1 RAGAAR
7 RLLSPRPDV
16 RSTRPAGPGAR
27 RVRARAGHGHQLR
40 GRGRATVAALTRHRR
55 HGKLPPFL
63 TVLHF
68 QASMLRTRTPK
79 LSQIQRPVTDGVE
92 RVVEELRRIVLSD
105 LPAIGEVN
113 DHLLWARGKLFRP
126 TLLLLS
132 HRASGGGDPRAVT
145 LAAIVELVHLAT
157 LVHDDAV
164 DHSVLRRGMPT
175 VNALWNHQTA
185 VIMGDYLYSRS
196 ISALA
201 ELGRVEFITVLS
213 RAANEMSV
221 GELRQLS
228 SCDAL
233 DFTESDYERLIS
245 SKTASLM
252 SAACELGAASAGETY
267 RASLARYGHALGMA
281 FQVVDDLLDYTGTE
295 STVGKPTGQ
304 DLREHKV
311 TLPLIAAMR
320 EMPASGR
327 REVERF
333 FADPVPQEHAITA
346 ISELV
351 REHGGLEYARSR
363 ADEYGRQAAEA
374 LLAVPD
380 NEAAEALR
388 AAVSYVVE
396 RSN

>member
-1 RAGAAR
+1 
-7 RLLSPRPDV
+7 
-16 RSTRPAGPGAR
+16 
-27 RVRARAGHGHQLR
+27 
-40 GRGRATVAALTRHRR
+40 
-55 HGKLPPFL
+55 
-63 TVLHF
+63 
-68 QASMLRTRTPK
+68 MLRTRTPK
-79 LSQIQRPVTDGVE
+79 LSEIQRPVRDDVE
-92 RVVEELRRIVLSD
+92 RVVDELRRIVLSD
-105 LPAIGEVN
+105 FPAIGEVN

-132 HRASGGGDPRAVT
+132 HRVSGGTDTRAVT

-201 ELGRVEFITVLS
+201 DIGRVDFIAVLS

-233 DFTESDYERLIS
+233 QFSEQDYDRLIA

-252 SAACELGAASAGETY
+252 SAACEIGAALATESY
-267 RASLARYGHALGMA
+267 REPLARFGHALGMA
-281 FQVVDDLLDYTGTE
+281 FQIVDDLLDFTE
-295 STVGKPTGQ
+295 SEAMVGKPTGQ

-320 EMPASGR
+320 EMAPASR
-327 REVERF
+327 RDVEAF
-333 FADPVPQEHAITA
+333 FADPVPTDDGIQRLTK
-346 ISELV
+346 LV
-351 REHGGLEYARSR
+351 RDNGGLEYARNR
-363 ADEYGRQAAEA
+363 ADEFGRRAAEA
-374 LLAVPD
+374 LLELPD
-380 NEAAEALR
+380 GPGTDALQ
-388 AAVSYVVE
+388 AAVGYVVE
-396 RSN
+396 RRN

>member
-1 RAGAAR
+1 
-7 RLLSPRPDV
+7 
-16 RSTRPAGPGAR
+16 
-27 RVRARAGHGHQLR
+27 
-40 GRGRATVAALTRHRR
+40 
-55 HGKLPPFL
+55 
-63 TVLHF
+63 
-68 QASMLRTRTPK
+68 MLRTRTPK
-79 LSQIQRPVTDGVE
+79 LSLIQRPVHEDLE
-92 RVVEELRRIVLSD
+92 RVVDELRRIVLCD
-105 LPAIGEVN
+105 FPAIGEVN

-132 HRASGGGDPRAVT
+132 NRIGDRPDPRAVT

-196 ISALA
+196 MSALA
-201 ELGRVEFITVLS
+201 DLFEVDYIAVLS

-233 DFTESDYERLIS
+233 AFSEQDYDRLIS

-252 SAACELGAASAGETY
+252 SAACELGAAAGAAEHRSA
-267 RASLARYGHALGMA
+267 LAAYGHALGMA
-281 FQVVDDLLDYTGTE
+281 FQVADDLLDYTQTE
-295 STVGKPTGQ
+295 AVTGKPTGQ

-320 EMPASGR
+320 EMPSAAR
-327 REVERF
+327 REVEAF
-333 FADPVPQEHAITA
+333 FADPVPGDDGIQAVGR
-346 ISELV
+346 LV
-351 REHGGLEYARSR
+351 REHGGLEYARTR
-363 ADEYGRQAAEA
+363 ADRFGEKALEA
-374 LLAVPD
+374 LLGLPD
-380 NEAAEALR
+380 EPATEALR
-388 AAVSYVVE
+388 AAVAYVVE
-396 RSN
+396 RRH

>member
-1 RAGAAR
+1 
-7 RLLSPRPDV
+7 
-16 RSTRPAGPGAR
+16 
-27 RVRARAGHGHQLR
+27 
-40 GRGRATVAALTRHRR
+40 
-55 HGKLPPFL
+55 
-63 TVLHF
+63 
-68 QASMLRTRTPK
+68 MLRTRTPK
-79 LSQIQRPVTDGVE
+79 LSEIQLPVRDDVE
-92 RVVEELRRIVLSD
+92 RVIDELRRIVMSD
-105 LPAIGEVN
+105 FPAIGEVN

-132 HRASGGGDPRAVT
+132 HRVSGGSDPRAVT

-201 ELGRVEFITVLS
+201 DIGRVDFIAVLS

-233 DFTESDYERLIS
+233 QFTEQDYDRLIS

-252 SAACELGAASAGETY
+252 AAACELGAALAGDPY
-267 RASLARYGHALGMA
+267 REPLARFGHALGMA
-281 FQVVDDLLDYTGTE
+281 FQIVDDLLDYTE
-295 STVGKPTGQ
+295 SEAMVGKPTGQ

-311 TLPLIAAMR
+311 TLPLIAAMK
-320 EMPASGR
+320 EMPAAAR
-327 REVERF
+327 HDVERF
-333 FADPVPQEHAITA
+333 FADPVPVDEGIALLTR
-346 ISELV
+346 LV
-351 REHGGLEYARSR
+351 RDHGGLEYARNR
-363 ADEYGRQAAEA
+363 ADDFGRRAAEA
-374 LLAVPD
+374 LLDLPAGPGTD
-380 NEAAEALR
+380 ALQ
-388 AAVSYVVE
+388 AAVGYVVE
-396 RSN
+396 RRS

>member
-1 RAGAAR
+1 MTHA
-7 RLLSPRPDV
+7 
-16 RSTRPAGPGAR
+16 
-27 RVRARAGHGHQLR
+27 
-40 GRGRATVAALTRHRR
+40 VADPM
-55 HGKLPPFL
+55 LP
-63 TVLHF
+63 
-68 QASMLRTRTPK
+68 SMLRTRTPT
-79 LSQIQRPVTDGVE
+79 LSQIQQPVREDLE
-92 RVVEELRRIVLSD
+92 RVVDELRRIVLSD
-105 LPAIGEVN
+105 FPAIGEVN

-132 HRASGGGDPRAVT
+132 NQVGDRPHARAVT

-196 ISALA
+196 ITALA

-233 DFTESDYERLIS
+233 DFSEQDYERLIS

-252 SAACELGAASAGETY
+252 SAACELGAAAGDE
-267 RASLARYGHALGMA
+267 RFREPLAQYGHALGMA
-281 FQVVDDLLDYTGTE
+281 FQIADDLLDFTQ
-295 STVGKPTGQ
+295 SADVVGKPTGQ

-320 EMPASGR
+320 AMPPAAV
-327 REVERF
+327 REVHEF
-333 FADPVPQEHAITA
+333 FAAPEPAEDGIEAVA
-346 ISELV
+346 SLV
-351 REHGGLEYARSR
+351 REYGGLEYAFNR
-363 ADEYGRQAAEA
+363 AEEFSARAAEA
-374 LLAVPD
+374 LADLPES
-380 NEAAEALR
+380 NSTRALQ
-388 AAVSYVVE
+388 AAVAYVTE
-396 RSN
+396 RNH

>member
-1 RAGAAR
+1 
-7 RLLSPRPDV
+7 
-16 RSTRPAGPGAR
+16 
-27 RVRARAGHGHQLR
+27 
-40 GRGRATVAALTRHRR
+40 
-55 HGKLPPFL
+55 
-63 TVLHF
+63 
-68 QASMLRTRTPK
+68 MLRTRTPK
-79 LSQIQRPVTDGVE
+79 LSEIQRPVRDDVE
-92 RVVEELRRIVLSD
+92 RVVDELRRIVLSD
-105 LPAIGEVN
+105 FPAIGEVN

-132 HRASGGGDPRAVT
+132 HRVSGGTDTRAVT

-201 ELGRVEFITVLS
+201 DIGRVDFIAVLS

-233 DFTESDYERLIS
+233 QFSEQDYDRLIA

-252 SAACELGAASAGETY
+252 SAACEIGAALATESY
-267 RASLARYGHALGMA
+267 REPLARFGHALGMA
-281 FQVVDDLLDYTGTE
+281 FQIVDDLLDFTE
-295 STVGKPTGQ
+295 SEAIVGKPTGQ

-320 EMPASGR
+320 EMAPASR
-327 REVERF
+327 RDVEAF
-333 FADPVPQEHAITA
+333 FADPVPSDDGIQRLTK
-346 ISELV
+346 LV
-351 REHGGLEYARSR
+351 RDNGGLEYARNR
-363 ADEYGRQAAEA
+363 ADEFGRRAAEA
-374 LLAVPD
+374 LLELPD
-380 NEAAEALR
+380 GPGTDALQ
-388 AAVSYVVE
+388 AAVGYVVE
-396 RSN
+396 RRN